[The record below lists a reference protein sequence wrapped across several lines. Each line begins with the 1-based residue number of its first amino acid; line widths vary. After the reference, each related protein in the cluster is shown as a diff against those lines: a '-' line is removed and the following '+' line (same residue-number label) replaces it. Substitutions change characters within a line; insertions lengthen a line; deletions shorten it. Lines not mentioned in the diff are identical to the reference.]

1 MSIVDLTGVSEDA
14 ENLSSFLQEVL
25 DRVILTY
32 DSYDMPLPG
41 RRYWTMSAP
50 VVDCEQIV
58 VSLIQMYVGAPGDEA
73 TQPRRC
79 HDPRSATITIEVARS
94 IPIAQ
99 QNGQSP
105 KPHDIQS
112 AAQVQAYDAWILM
125 ESINNFDAWAMEMG
139 GLGLGVIATVDTTTP
154 QGGFQTVRMTLT
166 MAVP

>member
-1 MSIVDLTGVSEDA
+1 MAIADLTGVSNDA
-14 ENLSSFLQEVL
+14 KNVSLFLQELL

-32 DSYDMPLPG
+32 NSYDMPLPG

-50 VVDCEQIV
+50 VVDCEQVV

-73 TQPRRC
+73 NEPRRC
-79 HDPRSATITIEVARS
+79 RDPRSATVTIEIAREV
-94 IPIAQ
+94 PIAQ
-99 QNGQSP
+99 QNGQIP
-105 KPHDIQS
+105 KAHDIQS
-112 AAQVQAYDAWILM
+112 ASEAQAYDAWILM